1 MTLKEMRERAGYTQ
15 SFVAKKLFVTPNA
28 VSLWERGG
36 NGMASKYIPKLAK
49 LYHVTDDDII
59 AALRLA
65 KEGA

>member
-1 MTLKEMRERAGYTQ
+1 MTLKEMRQQAGYTQ
-15 SFVAKKLFVTPNA
+15 ALVAKKLFIHENA
-28 VSLWERGG
+28 VSQWERGQ

-65 KEGA
+65 RKGA